1 MLLFKSL
8 PAKSL
13 RKNDFV
19 TSRFLRQ
26 CYVFLKKMRF
36 ILKILFFLYRKSFSC
51 ICGTLQ
57 WHLIFHYYSDGLLM
71 VDFTL
76 SNIVR
81 FFEIVQELILQTK
94 ECKIFLHW
102 LELLKKECRLAFSY
116 RVINRQ
122 RELNRGPFINYVS
135 R

>member
-1 MLLFKSL
+1 
-8 PAKSL
+8 
-13 RKNDFV
+13 
-19 TSRFLRQ
+19 
-26 CYVFLKKMRF
+26 MRF

-81 FFEIVQELILQTK
+81 FFEIVQELILQTI

-122 RELNRGPFINYVS
+122 RELNRGPFINYVDRILRNFNS
-135 R
+135 HPLRIQVYYIGLCSIIKIW